1 MSSLLIVATSNQHKV
16 DEISAILAPSVTC
29 VSMRTLGDCPALAE
43 TGNTFEENAS
53 MKVEQLSDWMRQ
65 KPTLRFPVD
74 RFTTVH
80 LLADDSGLEVDA
92 LGGAPGVHSARFANT
107 DTRQA
112 NASDWA
118 NNDKLLLKLAETPID
133 QRTARFRCVLALMK
147 SPRAEDRQIKLFS
160 GHCEGVIA
168 TKIHGTHGFGYDPL
182 FFPVA
187 QTRSFGELG
196 SETKNQISHRAC
208 ALKSLESHIKKPS

>member
-16 DEISAILAPSVTC
+16 DEISAILAPSITC
-29 VSMRTLGDCPALAE
+29 VSMRTLGDTPELIE
-43 TGNTFEENAS
+43 TGDTFEKNAS
-53 MKVEQLSDWMRQ
+53 MKVEQLADWMRK

-74 RFTTVH
+74 RFKTVH

-92 LGGAPGVHSARFANT
+92 LNGAPGVHSARYANT
-107 DTRQA
+107 DSNQS

-118 NNDKLLLKLAETPID
+118 NNDKLLQMLATTPAD

-147 SPRAEDRQIKLFS
+147 SPREDTRKIDLFS
-160 GHCEGVIA
+160 GQCEGVIA
-168 TKIHGTHGFGYDPL
+168 TEKHGSQGFGYDPL
-182 FFPVA
+182 FLPTG

-208 ALKSLESHIKKPS
+208 ALKNLEAHLRAKG

>member
-16 DEISAILAPSVTC
+16 DEISAILAPSITC
-29 VSMRTLGDCPALAE
+29 VSMRTLGDCPVLTE

-53 MKVEQLSDWMRQ
+53 MKVQQLADWMKE

-92 LGGAPGVHSARFANT
+92 LGGAPGVHSARYANT
-107 DTRQA
+107 DTKQA

-118 NNDKLLLKLAETPID
+118 NNDKLLLKLEEIPLD

-147 SPRAEDRQIKLFS
+147 SPRANASQIDLFS

-182 FFPVA
+182 FFAVG
-187 QTRSFGELG
+187 QTRSFGELE
-196 SETKNQISHRAC
+196 SEIKNQISHRAG
-208 ALKSLESHIKKPS
+208 ALKNLEAHLKTPG

>member
-1 MSSLLIVATSNQHKV
+1 MSSLLIVATGNQHKV
-16 DEISAILAPSVTC
+16 DEINAILAPSVTC
-29 VSMRTLGDCPALAE
+29 VSMRTLGDCPELAE
-43 TGNTFEENAS
+43 TGKTFEENAA

-74 RFTTVH
+74 RFKTVH

-92 LGGAPGVHSARFANT
+92 LGGAPGVYSARYANT
-107 DTRQA
+107 DSRQG

-118 NNDKLLLKLAETPID
+118 NNDKLLRELAETPLER
-133 QRTARFRCVLALMK
+133 RTARFRCVLALMK
-147 SPRAEDRQIKLFS
+147 SPRADDRQIKLFS

-168 TKIHGTHGFGYDPL
+168 TETHGTQGFGYDPL
-182 FFPVA
+182 FYPVG

-208 ALKSLESHIKKPS
+208 ALKSLETHIKGSS